1 MPINYPDGI
10 IAEHHHT
17 RSRAGLCDVS
27 HMGQVVVTGD
37 EVAEQLESGGC
48 PGGYP
53 GAAVIHRQLVE
64 GTVRKRVGLRVEGR
78 RPARA
83 VEILLDDYR

>member
-1 MPINYPDGI
+1 
-10 IAEHHHT
+10 
-17 RSRAGLCDVS
+17 
-27 HMGQVVVTGD
+27 MGQVVVTGD
-37 EVAEQLESGGC
+37 AVAEQLESGGC
-48 PGGYP
+48 SGGYP